1 MLARPV
7 PRGILTSVGISGG
20 AEYFIYFFIA
30 IFVVVIIASIVY
42 AAALHP
48 QQFGNEIG
56 GVGTSFNSIFIA
68 IADGFKQIVT
78 AFIDA
83 IKNALIN
90 PVTSWFQGAGA
101 TLKHW
106 WNGLV
111 IQ

>member
-20 AEYFIYFFIA
+20 AEYFIYFFII
-30 IFVVVIIASIVY
+30 IFAVVIVASIGY

-68 IADGFKQIVT
+68 IADGFKQIILAIVG
-78 AFIDA
+78 A
-83 IKNALIN
+83 IKSALIN
-90 PVTSWFQGAGA
+90 PVTSWFQVAGT
-101 TLKHW
+101 TLKNW
-106 WNGLV
+106 WSGLV
-111 IQ
+111 IR